1 MCESVGYL
9 FWLHPHLIFQILEFQ
24 ESLNLISQEHTQM
37 CLIKFLNQLA
47 ASLDIS
53 RNKKTQQ
60 LILILQILLNYCFE
74 VLWPQTI
81 MFIVSHYLQ
90 SSQENLCL
98 QNKTTSKTPYGF
110 LSLQESVEFYL
121 NPVYPTMVQE
131 NFQMF
136 DVPITGKYI
145 CKSKN
150 PNIFTPQSSYHQSPD
165 RKILPIP
172 PGSIFYVNMSPYNF
186 RQAQWIFCFQRC
198 LSTHKKST
206 SCSN

>member
-24 ESLNLISQEHTQM
+24 ESLYLIRQEHTQM

-53 RNKKTQQ
+53 RNKKNQQ

-98 QNKTTSKTPYGF
+98 QNKTTSKTHYGF
-110 LSLQESVEFYL
+110 LSLQESVEFCL